1 VVKLAK
7 ATSGNT
13 IRNTGEM
20 RRTVTEEPRT
30 NSAANEA
37 REEEAALAVV
47 AEPGEPVVLAGLVEL
62 AAQVVQEALAELVD
76 QAVLAALAASA
87 ELVVREALAEL
98 VVREALVELVNREA
112 LAELVV
118 REAPE
123 ELVNR
128 EALAEL
134 VVREAPE
141 ELELVPVAVLQARI
155 RSVTAAHRH
164 GQVPVPKRV
173 EDMAVAVAEIMRE
186 PAATEAA
193 VVWAAVE

>member
-123 ELVNR
+123 EL
-128 EALAEL
+128 
-134 VVREAPE
+134 
-141 ELELVPVAVLQARI
+141 ELVPVAVLQARI